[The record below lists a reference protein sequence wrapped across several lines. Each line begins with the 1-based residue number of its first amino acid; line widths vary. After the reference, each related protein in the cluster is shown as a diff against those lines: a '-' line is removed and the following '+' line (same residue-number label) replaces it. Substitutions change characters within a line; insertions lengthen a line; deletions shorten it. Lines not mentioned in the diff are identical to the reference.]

1 MGMKKFE
8 RGMFMTVLLAVMA
21 MSGCL
26 PARPTSADLDTY
38 VKSRD
43 LYLRGSL
50 DEAAALVSR
59 IESRIKGFHQARLLE
74 GKIFFF
80 QGDMQASE
88 RVFQDL
94 SKRFKDYTEARLWLL
109 RALQAQG
116 KAEKAEL
123 LLSEVLEKN
132 PGDPRFLHQAG
143 LLRLASDDISGAL
156 AFFRRSQEYASE
168 FSQSYIETAR
178 ILYRFG
184 LLDSALVDLATAR
197 SLLPPDS
204 NMRKPVSDLE
214 KRIREG
220 NK

>member
-1 MGMKKFE
+1 MRKSE
-8 RGMFMTVLLAVMA
+8 YVMFIAVLSAAIA

-26 PARPTSADLDTY
+26 PARPSSADLDTY

-80 QGDMQASE
+80 QGNMEASE

-94 SKRFKDYTEARLWLL
+94 SKRFKGYPEAQLWLL
-109 RALQAQG
+109 RALLAQG
-116 KAEKAEL
+116 KTEKAEL

-143 LLRLASDDISGAL
+143 LLRLAADDISGAL
-156 AFFRRSQEYASE
+156 AYFRRSQEYATE

-184 LLDSALVDLATAR
+184 LLDSALVDLATAS

-220 NK
+220 KK

>member
-26 PARPTSADLDTY
+26 PARPSSADLDTY

-116 KAEKAEL
+116 KTEKAEL

-132 PGDPRFLHQAG
+132 PGRSEIPASGGSAQIG
-143 LLRLASDDISGAL
+143 L
-156 AFFRRSQEYASE
+156 
-168 FSQSYIETAR
+168 
-178 ILYRFG
+178 
-184 LLDSALVDLATAR
+184 
-197 SLLPPDS
+197 
-204 NMRKPVSDLE
+204 
-214 KRIREG
+214 
-220 NK
+220 